1 MKFEIYKSGTQFRWR
16 LKAANGEII
25 AQGESYTTKANC
37 QAAIDLVK
45 SATTATPV
53 VDLT

>member
-1 MKFEIYKSGTQFRWR
+1 MKFEIYKSGAEYRWR

-25 AQGESYTTKANC
+25 AHGESYTTKANC
-37 QAAIDLVK
+37 QSAIDLVK
-45 SATTATPV
+45 STTAATPV